1 MPSPV
6 TLDAVAPSFS
16 GRFVQELAQALATPL
31 PGKEAQYRMAPRP
44 RPGSERWDAPPGD
57 ARVGAVMALFY
68 PHQGALTLPLI
79 LRATYDGAHSGQ
91 ISFPGGGMEAMD
103 ADVTA
108 TALREAYEEIGVPP
122 DQVQVLGQLSTL
134 NVTPS
139 NYVVT
144 PVVGWID
151 HRPAFHADP
160 YEVARILEIPLAHLL
175 DPANFREEEWQLR
188 NRRAMVPYF
197 SVQGQTVWGATA
209 MMLSE
214 LLAVVGDLAC
224 VKE

>member
-1 MPSPV
+1 MTPE
-6 TLDAVAPSFS
+6 AVAPSFTRRFAS
-16 GRFVQELAQALATPL
+16 RFVQELTQALAVPL

-44 RPGSERWDAPPGD
+44 RPGSERGDAPRGD

-68 PHQGALTLPLI
+68 PCQDALFLPLI
-79 LRATYDGAHSGQ
+79 LRATYEGAHSGQ
-91 ISFPGGGMEAMD
+91 ISFPGGGMEEID

-108 TALREAYEEIGVPP
+108 TALREVYEEIGVAP
-122 DQVQVLGQLSTL
+122 DQAQVLGRLSTL

-160 YEVARILEIPLAHLL
+160 YEVARILEIPLADLL
-175 DPANFREEEWQLR
+175 NPANHREEEWQLR
-188 NRRAMVPYF
+188 NRRALVPYF
-197 SVQGQTVWGATA
+197 NVQGQNIWGATA
-209 MMLSE
+209 MILSE
-214 LLAVVGDLAC
+214 LLAVVADLAC
-224 VKE
+224 VKK